1 MKDIEAVAC
10 FTGHRPYHEGGFRFS
25 PEEEE
30 TQNLIR
36 ALDQEITELV
46 EQKRVRVF
54 LCGMADGFD
63 LFAGRRVL
71 ALRRTG
77 RIPDTVSLIA
87 VLPYIGHGKDSR
99 GRYWSSAHREI
110 LESAQDQYVVSVKK
124 EKDVFK
130 RRNQAMVD
138 RSQYVIAYW
147 NHAFI
152 SGTGQTV
159 RMAQR
164 ANREIINLYDE
175 MHGQKETK

>member
-1 MKDIEAVAC
+1 MKVTDNVAC
-10 FTGHRPYHEGGFRFS
+10 FTGHRPGHAAGFRFA

-30 TQNLIR
+30 TKNLTLHLDAAIIR
-36 ALDQEITELV
+36 LV
-46 EQKRVRVF
+46 EKKHVTVF

-77 RIPDTVSLIA
+77 RIPETVSLIA
-87 VLPYIGHGKDSR
+87 VLPYIGHGQDSR

-110 LESAQDQYVVSVKK
+110 LEFAQDQYVVSEKRD
-124 EKDVFK
+124 KDVFK

-138 RSQYVIAYW
+138 RSSYVIAYW
-147 NHAFI
+147 NHAFV

-159 RMAQR
+159 RMAER
-164 ANREIINLYDE
+164 EKREIINLYDE
-175 MHGQKETK
+175 MHGIKEKK